1 MKTLNEITD
10 NLKSAVGR
18 YETLP
23 LDDVKE
29 LSEILRILD
38 VNLSYLVFVRDEYYR
53 SFQSVYFN
61 SKAKSEAG
69 KQKEAEMRIPELDL
83 VRKVLR
89 HFADVQGS
97 IRSQISLRKKNDERN

>member
-1 MKTLNEITD
+1 MKPLEEILN
-10 NLKSAVGR
+10 NLKGAIAK
-18 YETLP
+18 YEDIS

-29 LSEILRILD
+29 LSEILRTLD

-69 KQKEAEMRIPELDL
+69 KQKESEMRVPELDL
-83 VRKVLR
+83 VRKILK
-89 HFADVQGS
+89 HYGDCQTS
-97 IRSQISLRKKNDERN
+97 IRSQISLRKKQD